1 MYQACLSA
9 LLNVAFSNL
18 VLTSAIPLTLSVQYT
33 SATSITNS
41 VSISCTGTHLTN
53 HSDSFLGSSFFGS
66 SGVTGPSDVLMVPY
80 GVGIISSLLTTDLA
94 IVLPKFPVSLYAYAS
109 IVRNE
114 MVS

>member
-1 MYQACLSA
+1 MTGVQTCA
-9 LLNVAFSNL
+9 L
-18 VLTSAIPLTLSVQYT
+18 P
-33 SATSITNS
+33 
-41 VSISCTGTHLTN
+41 ISGTHLTN

-109 IVRNE
+109 IIRNGK
-114 MVS
+114 VSLCCVP